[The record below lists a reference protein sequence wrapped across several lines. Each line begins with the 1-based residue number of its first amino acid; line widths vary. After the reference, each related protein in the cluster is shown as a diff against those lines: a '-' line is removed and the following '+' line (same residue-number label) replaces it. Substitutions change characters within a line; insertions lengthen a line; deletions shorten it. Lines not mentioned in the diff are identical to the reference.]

1 MPRLFGLADCNNF
14 YASCE
19 RVFEPALNGRPIVVL
34 SNNDGCVIARSNE
47 AKALGIKMGDAEF
60 KIRLQGRQHNV
71 VIRSS
76 NYTLYGDMSARVM
89 QILGESLPALEIYSI
104 DEAFGDF
111 TGIDD
116 PTRVAAELRTKVRQW
131 TGIPISIGLGPS
143 KVLAKAGNK
152 LAKKTALGVHHVP
165 SVADLTDFPIRD
177 LWGIGPAHEAF
188 LTDAGITTAA
198 QLAAADRVWIRRH
211 LGVVGERL
219 VWELNGLSCLSLEE
233 VNPAKK
239 NICCAKGF
247 GQPLTELPDIQSAL
261 AAYVARVAEKLRGQ
275 SLVCGAV
282 SVFLLTNPFRTDE
295 PQYNPQISSEF
306 AEPKSFTPDLQHEAQ
321 RLLARIY
328 RSGYRFRKVGIML
341 LDLTPATAIQ
351 RSLFRREERF
361 EQKARLQR
369 AIDHLNHQ
377 YGRDAVRTARHGFAD
392 KHRLRAEKK
401 SRCFTTRWE
410 ELLKV

>member
-1 MPRLFGLADCNNF
+1 MPRLFGLVDCNNF

-47 AKALGIKMGDAEF
+47 AKALGIQMGDAEF
-60 KIRLQGRQHNV
+60 KIRTELRQHRV
-71 VIRSS
+71 VVRSS

-89 QILGESLPALEIYSI
+89 AILAAHLPAVEIYSI

-111 TGIDD
+111 TGIAD
-116 PTRVAAELRTKVRQW
+116 PARVASELRTLVRQW
-131 TGIPISIGLGPS
+131 TGIPVSIGLGAT

-152 LAKKTALGVHHVP
+152 LAKKTTAGVRVVTGP
-165 SVADLTDFPIRD
+165 SDLTAFPIRD

-188 LTDAGITTAA
+188 LTAHGITTGA

-211 LGVVGERL
+211 LGVVGERI
-219 VWELNGLSCLSLEE
+219 VWELNGLSCLGLEE
-233 VNPAKK
+233 IAPAKK

-247 GQPLTELPDIQSAL
+247 GQPLTELPDIQAAL
-261 AAYVARVAEKLRGQ
+261 AAYVARVGEKLRGQ
-275 SLVCGAV
+275 RLACGAL
-282 SVFLLTNPFRTDE
+282 SVFLLTNPFRTGE

-306 AEPKSFTPDLQHEAQ
+306 AEPKSCTPDLQHEAQ

-328 RSGYRFRKVGIML
+328 RPGFRFRKVGVML
-341 LDLTPATAIQ
+341 LDLAPHVPAQ
-351 RSLFRREERF
+351 RSLFRPETRF
-361 EQKARLQR
+361 AEKARLQ
-369 AIDHLNHQ
+369 AAVDHLNRQ
-377 YGRDAVRTARHGFAD
+377 FGRDTVRTVRQGFAD
-392 KHRLRAEKK
+392 RHRLRAEKR

-410 ELLKV
+410 ELLRV

>member
-1 MPRLFGLADCNNF
+1 MPRLFGLVDCNNF

-19 RVFEPALNGRPIVVL
+19 RVFEPRLKGRPIVVL

-60 KIRLQGRQHNV
+60 KIRTELRQHDV
-71 VIRSS
+71 VVRSS

-89 QILGESLPALEIYSI
+89 QILDANLPAVEIYSI

-116 PTRVAAELRTKVRQW
+116 PCRFAAELRIMVRQW
-131 TGIPISIGLGPS
+131 TGIPVSIGLGAS

-152 LAKKTALGVHHVP
+152 LAKKTLNGVRHVQR
-165 SVADLTDFPIRD
+165 ADDLAEFPIRD

-188 LTDAGITTAA
+188 LTAHGITTGA
-198 QLAAADRVWIRRH
+198 QLAAADRVWIRAH
-211 LGVVGERL
+211 LGVVGERI
-219 VWELNGLSCLSLEE
+219 VWELNGTSCLSLEE
-233 VNPAKK
+233 IAPAKK

-247 GQPLTELPDIQSAL
+247 GQALTELPDIQAAL
-261 AAYVARVAEKLRGQ
+261 AAYVARVAEKMRSQKLA
-275 SLVCGAV
+275 CGAL

-295 PQYNPQISSEF
+295 PQYNPQLSSEF
-306 AEPKSFTPDLQHEAQ
+306 AEPKTFTPDLQHEAQ

-328 RSGYRFRKVGIML
+328 RPGFRFRKVGVML
-341 LDLTPATAIQ
+341 LDLAPHLPIQ
-351 RSLFRREERF
+351 RSLFRPETRF
-361 EQKARLQR
+361 AEKARLQA
-369 AIDHLNHQ
+369 AIDHLNRQ
-377 YGRDAVRTARHGFAD
+377 YGRDAIRTARQGFAD

-410 ELLKV
+410 ELLRV